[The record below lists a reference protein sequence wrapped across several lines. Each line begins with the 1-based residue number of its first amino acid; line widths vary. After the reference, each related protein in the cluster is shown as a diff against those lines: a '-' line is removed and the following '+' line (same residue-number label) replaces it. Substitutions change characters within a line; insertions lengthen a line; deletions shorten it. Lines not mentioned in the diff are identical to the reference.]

1 MKVRLRQLIR
11 ACLAAGVFA
20 WPVAGFGAAL
30 DQPFMDRV
38 EGLMAEGKPAEALA
52 AMQAR
57 ETEFAGNPRFDYLL
71 GLAALDAHQ
80 PALAIAPLRRVIAV
94 QPQFAGVRMEL
105 ARAHYEKGDAAAAR
119 EQFQVMLR
127 DSPSAASRAVI
138 NRYLAAIDRNAPL
151 AVAATRRSWF
161 VDVGSGYDSNA
172 NGSTSDTTFLGFA
185 LNSQFVE
192 TASPFVE
199 LGLGF
204 VWDKPLSETA
214 AVNLYGRVTHRANT
228 DASFVDQTVAFA
240 GASYV
245 FKLGETRAT
254 IGVNGF
260 NGWLDG
266 AQQQSSGNVE
276 LGVSRLLSERLEI
289 SALVRGGV
297 LEYDQSAYQVLDVDR
312 YLGGVALTRFGLR
325 NGSARIGAALLAG
338 RDEARRAGSPF
349 SNDKFGARLFAG
361 IALRPRSTLYGELLY
376 LDTQFD
382 GLGFFGMQRHDQQLL
397 AFVGFDAENWPVR
410 NWTVSPQIRYTDNRS
425 NVSLFDYD
433 RVEAMIFVR
442 RLFQ

>member
-1 MKVRLRQLIR
+1 MHALIR
-11 ACLAAGVFA
+11 AMAAAAVLACP
-20 WPVAGFGAAL
+20 PVGSSAPL
-30 DQPFMDRV
+30 DPQFMDKV
-38 EGLMAEGKPAEALA
+38 EALMAEGKPAEALA

-57 ETEFAGNPRFDYLL
+57 EPEFAGNPRFDYLL

-80 PALAIAPLRRVIAV
+80 PAVAIPPLKRVVAV
-94 QPQFAGVRMEL
+94 QPDFAGVRMEL
-105 ARAHYEKGDAAAAR
+105 ARAHYEKGDASAAR
-119 EQFQVMLR
+119 EQFQIMLR
-127 DSPSAASRAVI
+127 DNPSATTRAVI
-138 NRYLAAIDRNAPL
+138 NRYLAAIERNAPL

-185 LNSQFVE
+185 LNSQYVE
-192 TASPFVE
+192 MASPFVE

-204 VWDKPLSETA
+204 VLDRPLTTNS

-245 FKLGETRAT
+245 FRLGETRAT
-254 IGVNGF
+254 LGVNGF

-266 AQQQSSGNVE
+266 AQQQNSGNVE
-276 LGVSRLLSERLEI
+276 FGVSRFLSEKLEL

-297 LEYDQSAYQVLDVDR
+297 LAYDQPAYQVLDVDR
-312 YLGGVALTRFGLR
+312 YLGGVGLTRYGLR
-325 NGSARIGAALLAG
+325 NGTARLGGALLAG
-338 RDEARRAGSPF
+338 RDEARRLGSPF

-361 IALRPRSTLYGELLY
+361 ISLRPRSTLYGELLY
-376 LDTQFD
+376 LDTRFD
-382 GLGFFGMQRHDQQLL
+382 GLGFFGVRRHDQQFL
-397 AFVGFDAENWPVR
+397 AFVGFDAENWPAS
-410 NWTVSPQIRYTDNRS
+410 NWTVSPQIRFTDNRS
-425 NVSLFDYD
+425 NLSLYQYD

>member
-1 MKVRLRQLIR
+1 MAAAAVL
-11 ACLAAGVFA
+11 ACPAAGLSA
-20 WPVAGFGAAL
+20 PL
-30 DQPFMDRV
+30 DLQFMDRV
-38 EGLMAEGKPAEALA
+38 EGLMAEGRPAEALA

-57 ETEFAGNPRFDYLL
+57 EPEFAGNPRFDYLL

-80 PALAIAPLRRVIAV
+80 PAAAIPPLRRVAAV

-127 DSPSAASRAVI
+127 DNPSPTSRTVI

-151 AVAATRRSWF
+151 AVVATRRSWF

-185 LNSQFVE
+185 LNSQYVE

-204 VWDKPLSETA
+204 AWEKPLAPNS
-214 AVNLYGRVTHRANT
+214 AVNLYGRVMHRANT
-228 DASFVDQTVAFA
+228 EASFVDQTAAFV

-266 AQQQSSGNVE
+266 AQQQNSGNIE
-276 LGVSRLLSERLEI
+276 LGVSRFVTEKLEL

-297 LEYDQSAYQVLDVDR
+297 LEYDQAAYQVLDVDR
-312 YLGGVALTRFGLR
+312 YLGGIALTRYALR
-325 NGSARIGAALLAG
+325 NGTARMGGALLAG

-361 IALRPRSTLYGELLY
+361 VSLRPRSTFYGELLY
-376 LDTQFD
+376 LDTRFD
-382 GLGFFGMQRHDQQLL
+382 GLGFFGVRRHDQQFI
-397 AFVGFDAENWPVR
+397 AFVGFDAENWPAT
-410 NWTVSPQIRYTDNRS
+410 NWTVSPQVRFTDNRS
-425 NVSLFDYD
+425 NVSLFQYG
-433 RVEAMIFVR
+433 RVEAMVFVR